1 MQCEQR
7 KFFHLEVFLDY
18 VHKLLDPPGQRAVGI
33 GINSSEML
41 SNSKLSSFLIMF
53 ISGN

>member
-1 MQCEQR
+1 M
-7 KFFHLEVFLDY
+7 
-18 VHKLLDPPGQRAVGI
+18 PPGQRAVGI

-53 ISGN
+53 ISGKSISIKFSKVGFLWFQSSLISL